1 MNPIPNPTDLMTGT
15 SAASLGEPGARARR
29 SSIRVSLQSKLLG
42 AFGVVVA
49 LMLAVGLFAVDRLG
63 SDSRQLTHLADQVV
77 PSTRTVGDINALMN
91 KYRKDQLHY
100 IVAVPADRPGASGID
115 GDLAGDL
122 ALMEQL
128 LGSYRTGL
136 VSDATDRHLLDAFSH
151 DFARYVS
158 ITASFRALADRGRIL
173 IAGEVVGD
181 GAGDAEYNV
190 LKVVIA
196 QWLDHKVTTANAAAQ
211 ASRSSNHR
219 GVMLILLLLGIAVMI
234 ALGVAM
240 VLARRITRAVRAIGR
255 AAEAIAQGEI
265 VERVAVSSHDEL
277 GDMADDFDSMVDY
290 LTDTVAVA
298 ETIAAG
304 DLEVPVHPRSE
315 RDALGTALAAMT
327 ESLRGLIGENERLLA
342 ASREEANTDA
352 LTGLP
357 NRRALMNDLD
367 ACAGRL
373 GEGEPLVLALFDLD
387 GFKQYNDT
395 FGHPAGDALLVRLA
409 DRLRAELG
417 DRARAYRMGGDE
429 FCMLATA
436 VGNGGHQ
443 LARSA
448 ADAMCE
454 RGAVFSIGCSY
465 GLADLPADAVSAEDA
480 LRIADHRMYDHKAG
494 RASASRQSIDV
505 LLEALN
511 ERSPGLHDH
520 VDGVAD
526 LAVATAH
533 RLGIPQHEVKRIEI
547 AAQLHDIG
555 KVAIPDSILNKPG
568 PLDEEEW
575 SFMHRHTLIG
585 ERIVL
590 AAPSLAPAAEL
601 VRSSH
606 ERHDGRGYPDHL
618 HGPEIPLG
626 ASIVCACDAYDAMI
640 SDRPY
645 SQAKTVEAAL
655 EELQRCAGTQ
665 FRPEVVGALCDV
677 VREQYAKA
685 AEAA

>member
-1 MNPIPNPTDLMTGT
+1 M
-15 SAASLGEPGARARR
+15 
-29 SSIRVSLQSKLLG
+29 RVSLQSKLLG

-49 LMLAVGLFAVDRLG
+49 LMLTVGLFAVNRLG

-122 ALMEQL
+122 TLMQQL
-128 LGSYRTGL
+128 LGSYRTRGL
-136 VSDATDRHLLDAFSH
+136 VSDATDRRLFDAFSV

-158 ITASFRALADRGRIL
+158 ITAPFRTLADRGQIL
-173 IAGEVVGD
+173 TAGEVVGD

-196 QWLDHKVTTANAAAQ
+196 EWNDHKVATANAAAQ

-219 GVMLILLLLGIAVMI
+219 GVMLILLLLGIAVII
-234 ALGVAM
+234 ALGVAV
-240 VLARRITRAVRAIGR
+240 VLARRITHAVRAIGL
-255 AAEAIAQGEI
+255 AAKAIAQGEI

-290 LTDTVAVA
+290 LTGTVAVA

-304 DLEVPVHPRSE
+304 DLDVPVHPRSE

-327 ESLRGLIGENERLLA
+327 ESLRRLIGENDRLLA

-357 NRRALMNDLD
+357 NRRALMNDLET
-367 ACAGRL
+367 CAARL
-373 GEGEPLVLALFDLD
+373 AEGEAVVLALFDLD

-409 DRLRAELG
+409 DRLRAELDG
-417 DRARAYRMGGDE
+417 RAGTYRMGGDE
-429 FCMLATA
+429 FCMLASA
-436 VGNGGHQ
+436 GGDGGRQ
-443 LARSA
+443 LAQA
-448 ADAMCE
+448 AAEAMCE
-454 RGAVFSIGCSY
+454 RGEAFTIGCSY
-465 GLADLPADAVSAEDA
+465 GVAYLPGDAASAEEA
-480 LRIADHRMYDHKAG
+480 LRVADRHMYDHKAG
-494 RASASRQSIDV
+494 RASASRQSVDV
-505 LLEALN
+505 LLRALS

-520 VDGVAD
+520 VDGVAE
-526 LAVATAH
+526 LATATAH
-533 RLGIPQHEVKRIEI
+533 RLGLPEHEVKLIEI

-575 SFMHRHTLIG
+575 AFMRRHTLIG

-606 ERHDGRGYPDHL
+606 ERHDGGGYPDRL
-618 HGPEIPLG
+618 HGTQIPLG
-626 ASIVCACDAYDAMI
+626 ASIVCACDAYDAMTNT
-640 SDRPY
+640 RPY
-645 SQAKTVEAAL
+645 SDAMTIDAAV
-655 EELQRCAGTQ
+655 EELRRCAGTQ
-665 FRPEVVGALCDV
+665 FHPEVVGALCDV
-677 VREQYAKA
+677 VREPSARAAKA
-685 AEAA
+685 A